1 MELSLFG
8 AFVALLLCNPFL
20 LVHTYDFWACFGGVC
35 VYFAVVAIIYEVV
48 LSFLL
53 CAVPAGVHYLC
64 KTRLDARLPMR
75 VGLCLVMLFCNV
87 WHVASLSVPT
97 GHMALYYYSTQL
109 FFCILVKYGTFLIV
123 FYVILSFCFS

>member
-53 CAVPAGVHYLC
+53 CAVPTGVHYLC

-75 VGLCLVMLFCNV
+75 AGLCLVMLFCYV

-97 GHMALYYYSTQL
+97 GHMVLY
-109 FFCILVKYGTFLIV
+109 
-123 FYVILSFCFS
+123 